1 MPQRAALRRPKKA
14 PFVPRVKVWLEV
26 EGRYAFGLGIAEI
39 LQAVGQAGSIKK
51 AAADLG
57 KSYRYVWGR
66 IQDAEAAL
74 GRPLVEA
81 RVGGRGPQRSS
92 LTDEARRLVTAFLAL
107 RARMFEAVCDEFDR
121 LFP

>member
-1 MPQRAALRRPKKA
+1 MSQRTARRRPKKA

-39 LQAVGQAGSIKK
+39 LQAVGQAGSIKR
-51 AAADLG
+51 AAALG

-66 IQDAEAAL
+66 IQDAEEAL

-81 RVGGRGPQRSS
+81 RVGGRGLQRSS
-92 LTDEARRLVTAFLAL
+92 LTDEARRLVAAFLAL
-107 RARMFEAVCDEFDR
+107 RARMLEAVRDEFGR
-121 LFP
+121 HFP